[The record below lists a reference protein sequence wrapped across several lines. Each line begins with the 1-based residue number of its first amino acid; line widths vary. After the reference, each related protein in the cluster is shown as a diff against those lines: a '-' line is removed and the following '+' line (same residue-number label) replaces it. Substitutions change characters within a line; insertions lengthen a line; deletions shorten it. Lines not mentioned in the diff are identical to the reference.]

1 MKIIFQKSRYHR
13 FALFYEYSQDKV
25 DFCRQLKDT
34 FGWERFSFSVE
45 GELKFWAF
53 SDSILIPVLAEKF
66 PEIEISHEVRS
77 IVEQEQIWLNNI
89 KKKKD
94 DVSIIKSKEK
104 TDFNIKGLKGKL
116 YEYQKIGVEFL
127 VASGGRAIIADSPG
141 CGKSAQ
147 AIAYAKHTKFK
158 RVLIVS
164 PASVKFAWKSEI
176 EKWTNMSSVIID
188 SNTDISKI
196 DPDINFWIIN
206 YDLLKKHFKQLS
218 KTRFCSVFGDECQYI
233 KSTSTLR
240 TKAFRALSR
249 DIKSVVLL
257 SGTPLLS
264 RPAELFSL
272 LNIIDPKTWSDW
284 YGYARR
290 FCAMKQTRWGL
301 DTSGAS
307 NIGELHEKIKRYFIR
322 RDKSQ
327 VLKELP
333 PKNFIDIPV
342 KLDRSI
348 EKEYRE
354 VAEDLAKYLRDNM
367 GMKKA
372 DVSKSMS
379 AEKLVQLNLLRKLC
393 AQGKINVAK
402 ELATSITDS
411 GEKVLIFSSFIEPLK
426 TLKEFFK
433 EEAVMISGET
443 PVQERGEIVKAFQ
456 TNKNIKIFLGGYKSA
471 GTGITLTAAQN
482 FIGIDY
488 PWNPADLQ
496 QSHDRLHRPS
506 QTASNVNIYQ
516 LVTIDT
522 IDEDM
527 KGILDTKQGI
537 FDQVIEGKKNKNSE
551 TAMDSALNRVLKN
564 Y

>member
-1 MKIIFQKSRYHR
+1 
-13 FALFYEYSQDKV
+13 
-25 DFCRQLKDT
+25 
-34 FGWERFSFSVE
+34 
-45 GELKFWAF
+45 
-53 SDSILIPVLAEKF
+53 
-66 PEIEISHEVRS
+66 
-77 IVEQEQIWLNNI
+77 
-89 KKKKD
+89 
-94 DVSIIKSKEK
+94 
-104 TDFNIKGLKGKL
+104 
-116 YEYQKIGVEFL
+116 
-127 VASGGRAIIADSPG
+127 
-141 CGKSAQ
+141 
-147 AIAYAKHTKFK
+147 
-158 RVLIVS
+158 
-164 PASVKFAWKSEI
+164 
-176 EKWTNMSSVIID
+176 
-188 SNTDISKI
+188 
-196 DPDINFWIIN
+196 
-206 YDLLKKHFKQLS
+206 
-218 KTRFCSVFGDECQYI
+218 
-233 KSTSTLR
+233 
-240 TKAFRALSR
+240 
-249 DIKSVVLL
+249 
-257 SGTPLLS
+257 
-264 RPAELFSL
+264 
-272 LNIIDPKTWSDW
+272 
-284 YGYARR
+284 
-290 FCAMKQTRWGL
+290 
-301 DTSGAS
+301 
-307 NIGELHEKIKRYFIR
+307 
-322 RDKSQ
+322 
-327 VLKELP
+327 
-333 PKNFIDIPV
+333 
-342 KLDRSI
+342 
-348 EKEYRE
+348 
-354 VAEDLAKYLRDNM
+354 M